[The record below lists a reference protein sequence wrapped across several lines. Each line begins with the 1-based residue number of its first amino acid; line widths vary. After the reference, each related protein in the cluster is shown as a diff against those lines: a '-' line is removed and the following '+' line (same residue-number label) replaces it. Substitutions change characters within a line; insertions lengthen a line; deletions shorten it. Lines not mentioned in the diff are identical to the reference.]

1 MRSPTNGPK
10 LLVVRCPKAPTAA
23 SRDAAVAS
31 RRDSPLARE
40 NSAVASRHWRLRK
53 WERVHSLP
61 LSAPRAVTSF
71 APRPQPCHPRRCAP
85 CRRRM
90 RAAPRVHRNP
100 LTTARPAVCSPHH
113 RRAPHRRPRRRR
125 PRHPSWA
132 TRARRSAAPAQVRC
146 APGGARERHPPLH
159 QRARGVPPPPPPRR
173 AARPPPS
180 PRRRRR
186 ALPTARARAETKK
199 PRDACVISKG
209 EEFCRDEIEA
219 HKACL
224 RADGFDV
231 R

>member
-1 MRSPTNGPK
+1 MR
-10 LLVVRCPKAPTAA
+10 
-23 SRDAAVAS
+23 AVP
-31 RRDSPLARE
+31 R
-40 NSAVASRHWRLRK
+40 
-53 WERVHSLP
+53 RVHG
-61 LSAPRAVTSF
+61 
-71 APRPQPCHPRRCAP
+71 
-85 CRRRM
+85 
-90 RAAPRVHRNP
+90 NP
-100 LTTARPAVCSPHH
+100 LTSPATRAVCSPTAGRRIVARAAGARGTQAGPLGQEDLLRLPRCGARLAARGSGTH
-113 RRAPHRRPRRRR
+113 RSTTRAAFRRR
-125 PRHPSWA
+125 
-132 TRARRSAAPAQVRC
+132 
-146 APGGARERHPPLH
+146 
-159 QRARGVPPPPPPRR
+159 RR